1 MIKVNKKYKDRLFRM
16 VFHEKEALL
25 ALYNAVSGSSFTD
38 PDEVEIVT
46 LDDVI
51 YMGTKNDAAFLI
63 DDILNLYEH
72 QSTQNPNMPLRGVF
86 YMADEYRRYIDKY
99 RLNVYGNSLIRL
111 PLPQYYV
118 FYNGLKEEPDRTEL
132 KISDAY
138 SKKYPDLVPCLEF
151 KATMLNI
158 NIGHNQELMEHCQK
172 LKEYAQFVDEVRKR
186 LDEGARLEDAAD
198 GAVNSCI
205 EKGILAE
212 FLITHRAEVNEVVLT
227 EYDEQFHIACEKE
240 ESRQEGLEEGMKAL
254 VETCAELGIPKAGII
269 QKLQEKFALSHESAE
284 KYAEEWMPVKKAGL
298 TQSGESQT
306 LTEYDSQF
314 HISCEKE
321 DSRQEGIRQ
330 VREQGIKA
338 LIEAYAELDIPRA
351 RIAEK
356 VAEKFSLSKD
366 TSEKYMETWFQ
377 EGRH

>member
-321 DSRQEGIRQ
+321 DSRQEVIKQ

>member
-1 MIKVNKKYKDRLFRM
+1 MVKVNKKYKDRLFRM

>member
-1 MIKVNKKYKDRLFRM
+1 
-16 VFHEKEALL
+16 
-25 ALYNAVSGSSFTD
+25 
-38 PDEVEIVT
+38 
-46 LDDVI
+46 
-51 YMGTKNDAAFLI
+51 
-63 DDILNLYEH
+63 
-72 QSTQNPNMPLRGVF
+72 
-86 YMADEYRRYIDKY
+86 MADEYRRYIDKY

-212 FLITHRAEVNEVVLT
+212 FLIAHRAEVNEVVLT

>member
-1 MIKVNKKYKDRLFRM
+1 MVKVNKKYKDRLFRM

-198 GAVNSCI
+198 CAVNCCI

-212 FLITHRAEVNEVVLT
+212 FLIAHRAEVNEVVLT

-254 VETCAELGIPKAGII
+254 VETCAELGIPKAGIA
-269 QKLQEKFALSHESAE
+269 QKLHEKFALSYESAE
-284 KYAEEWMPVKKAGL
+284 KYAEEWMPVKTAGL
-298 TQSGESQT
+298 TQSGESRT

-321 DSRQEGIRQ
+321 ESWQEGIRQ
-330 VREQGIKA
+330 AREQGIKA

-356 VAEKFSLSKD
+356 VAEKFSLSKEAA
-366 TSEKYMETWFQ
+366 EKYMDTWFQ

>member
-212 FLITHRAEVNEVVLT
+212 FLIAHRAEVNEVVLT